1 MVSVGFRGSSTSLI
15 CGIYISKAI
24 ALNLQGRVSALK
36 KFKKK
41 KKKFFFFHHMACGI
55 EHVPPALKAQSL
67 NHWTAW
73 RPEGTFLF
81 CFRIVIP
88 QVCLLV

>member
-1 MVSVGFRGSSTSLI
+1 MVSMGFRGSSTSLI

-36 KFKKK
+36 KLKKK
-41 KKKFFFFHHMACGI
+41 KIFFFLRHMACGI

-67 NHWTAW
+67 NHWTAG
-73 RPEGTFLF
+73 RPKGAFLF
-81 CFRIVIP
+81 CFRTGIP
-88 QVCLLV
+88 QVCLLM

>member
-36 KFKKK
+36 ITVLFMSGSML
-41 KKKFFFFHHMACGI
+41 H
-55 EHVPPALKAQSL
+55 LKEGL
-67 NHWTAW
+67 RIGDP
-73 RPEGTFLF
+73 RPNPTDSF
-81 CFRIVIP
+81 
-88 QVCLLV
+88 